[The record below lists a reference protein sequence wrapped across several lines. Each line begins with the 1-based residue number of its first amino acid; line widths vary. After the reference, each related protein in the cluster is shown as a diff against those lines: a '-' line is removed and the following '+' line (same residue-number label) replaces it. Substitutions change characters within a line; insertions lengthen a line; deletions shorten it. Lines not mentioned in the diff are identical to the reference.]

1 MGCLVC
7 QGDFI
12 TGDFIAFM
20 LENSAMVILRVE
32 HKREIYKRI

>member
-1 MGCLVC
+1 MGYLVC
-7 QGDFI
+7 QENL
-12 TGDFIAFM
+12 IAFM